1 MQQARKLSPKGP
13 VLSQQLS
20 QLDTLLKLANTPIDV
35 TLRSDLETEVIVY
48 KVTRLGRF
56 DQRQLE
62 LRPGS
67 YTAVGTRSGYRDV
80 RRNFEIS
87 HQNPIGPVTI
97 VCTEK
102 I

>member
-1 MQQARKLSPKGP
+1 LRQARNLTPKGP
-13 VLSQQLS
+13 VLSRQLD

-48 KVTRLGRF
+48 KVARLGRF
-56 DQRQLE
+56 EQHQLQ
-62 LRPGS
+62 LRPGK
-67 YTAVGTRSGYRDV
+67 YTAVGTRTGYRDV

-97 VCTEK
+97 ICTEK